1 MMKIISCIVIQHD
14 IGLVVLAGI
23 LCTFGSWVTSRLH
36 RHARTRENRQAVP
49 WHLLSA
55 LTAGISIWCT
65 HFVAMLGFRPD
76 VPVGFDLGLTFAS
89 LVIAV
94 LGCGIGIFFA
104 AMVRMRFAAVI
115 GGAILGLAI
124 SGMHYVGMIAYRLQG
139 IIYWDKGYLA
149 ASILLAVVFSALAF
163 HLGRKSR
170 KYSEYQMA
178 GVLTVAIV
186 SLHFTGMAAFSV
198 APLNIAGDFVNPE
211 AFRIL
216 ALAISGTA
224 ILIVMGGLFSYV
236 IEVRTRMESIAELT
250 AARNAAESASRAKS
264 EFMSVLSH
272 ELRTP
277 LTIVLGYAGMLSKI
291 KETHAKD
298 QLEAVLSGGV
308 AITPLGDQAELYGRK
323 ISTAAQHLLTLINEI
338 LDYTSMELGDTK
350 LHKTSFS
357 VPELFQEI
365 ADQFQGL
372 ARQKSVALRFDC
384 DQIIAFADRSRCL
397 QILINLMGNALKFS
411 KAEEIVLRA
420 RFQNSGFTLEVEDN
434 GCGMPK
440 ESLEQIFIAFQQL
453 EAADNRKEG
462 GTGLGLAICKKL
474 AIAHGGDVSVRSD
487 IGAGTTFTVTLPES
501 AIDRT
506 EPEANA
512 REYPESVRLAG

>member
-1 MMKIISCIVIQHD
+1 
-14 IGLVVLAGI
+14 
-23 LCTFGSWVTSRLH
+23 
-36 RHARTRENRQAVP
+36 
-49 WHLLSA
+49 
-55 LTAGISIWCT
+55 
-65 HFVAMLGFRPD
+65 
-76 VPVGFDLGLTFAS
+76 
-89 LVIAV
+89 
-94 LGCGIGIFFA
+94 
-104 AMVRMRFAAVI
+104 
-115 GGAILGLAI
+115 
-124 SGMHYVGMIAYRLQG
+124 
-139 IIYWDKGYLA
+139 
-149 ASILLAVVFSALAF
+149 
-163 HLGRKSR
+163 
-170 KYSEYQMA
+170 
-178 GVLTVAIV
+178 
-186 SLHFTGMAAFSV
+186 
-198 APLNIAGDFVNPE
+198 
-211 AFRIL
+211 
-216 ALAISGTA
+216 
-224 ILIVMGGLFSYV
+224 
-236 IEVRTRMESIAELT
+236 
-250 AARNAAESASRAKS
+250 
-264 EFMSVLSH
+264 MSVLSH